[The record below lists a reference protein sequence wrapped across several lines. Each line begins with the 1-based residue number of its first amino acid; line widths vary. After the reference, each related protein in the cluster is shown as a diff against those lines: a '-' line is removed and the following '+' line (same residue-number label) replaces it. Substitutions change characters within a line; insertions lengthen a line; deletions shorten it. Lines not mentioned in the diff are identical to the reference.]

1 MATSGTFKTS
11 AYEGACLQ
19 FDWTLKSQSVANNQ
33 SVISWTLKGA
43 GIKSGYWYM
52 AGPFK
57 CTVNGTV
64 VYQSNTRIK
73 LFTGT
78 VVASGEL
85 AIGHDTNGSKSF
97 SAYTEC
103 AIYTSAVNCK
113 GSGSW
118 SLPDIG
124 RASQPSLNTW
134 PNNSPNFNIGDTI
147 VVHMNRKST
156 VFTHTVVLK
165 LGSYSYTIGKGV
177 TDNISLDTD
186 KIASSLYAQM
196 PNSNSMTGE
205 IVVTTYSGSTAIG
218 TSSCAIIA
226 HVVNSNP
233 TFDVSYEDSNSKT
246 VAITEN
252 NQYIIRNN
260 STLKISVSNAKAL
273 NSATLKTLTAVVNG
287 NAYTGSLNGSTGVIN
302 VGVVNVSY
310 DTEVAVKIVDSRGN
324 VSQKNI
330 TVLVYD
336 WTLPSAIIKLNRKSN
351 YYSESILNVNAN
363 YASIGGKNSVTIK
376 YRTKKVAS
384 STFST
389 YTTIQDNTDANF
401 TADNEFEW
409 NVQVNAADKL
419 GNTTYNLILPKGIPI
434 AYIDT
439 QKNSFGV
446 NCFPKNDK
454 SLEINGKTVFDMVYP
469 VGSIYMSVNAT
480 SPATIFGGTWEQ
492 IKDKFLLSAGDMYK
506 AGATGGEATHT
517 LTKSEI
523 PNYTIGSIPEAVPDN
538 HDNWRNGGITGDN
551 LGNASSSK
559 KGVANN
565 NEVLTINSGPQWSYK
580 ISTDGGGQPHNNMP
594 PYIAVYIWQRTA

>member
-19 FDWTLKSQSVANNQ
+19 FDWSLKSQSTVNNQ

-73 LFTGT
+73 LYTGT

-85 AIGHDTNGSKSF
+85 AIGHDTNGSKTF
-97 SAYTEC
+97 SAYAEC
-103 AIYTSAVNCK
+103 AIYVTSVNCK

-165 LGSYSYTIGKGV
+165 LGSYSYTVGTGV

-205 IVVTTYSGSTAIG
+205 IVVTTYSGSSAIG

-233 TFDVSYEDSNSKT
+233 TFDVDYSDTNSAT
-246 VAITEN
+246 VAITGN
-252 NQYIIRNN
+252 SQYIIRNN
-260 STLKISVSNAKAL
+260 STLQISVSNAEAL

-287 NAYTGSLNGSTGVIN
+287 NAYTGTLNGSTGTIN

-310 DTEVAVKIVDSRGN
+310 DTEVTVKLTDSRGN
-324 VSQKNI
+324 EGQKKI

-336 WTLPSAIIKLNRKSN
+336 WSLPSAIIKLNRKNN
-351 YYSESILNVNAN
+351 YYSESVLNVNAN
-363 YASIGGKNSVTIK
+363 YASIGGKNTVAIR
-376 YRTKKVAS
+376 YRKKKVSES
-384 STFST
+384 SYGS
-389 YTTIQDNTDANF
+389 YATIQNNVDVNF
-401 TADNEFEW
+401 TADNKFEW
-409 NVQVNAADKL
+409 NVQVEVSDRIGK
-419 GNTTYNLILPKGIPI
+419 TTYNLILANGIPI
-434 AYIDT
+434 TYTDI
-439 QKNSFGV
+439 KKYSFGV
-446 NCFPKNDK
+446 NCFPKYNN
-454 SLEINGKTVFDMVYP
+454 SLEVNGVCLSGKVLYNSASGTAGTVTLSDSAENYTYLEIF
-469 VGSIYMSVNAT
+469 YMS
-480 SPATIFGGTWEQ
+480 S
-492 IKDKFLLSAGDMYK
+492 
-506 AGATGGEATHT
+506 
-517 LTKSEI
+517 
-523 PNYTIGSIPEAVPDN
+523 
-538 HDNWRNGGITGDN
+538 GDN
-551 LGNASSSK
+551 ACGSVKVFSPNNKLVHLG
-559 KGVANN
+559 
-565 NEVLTINSGPQWSYK
+565 TI
-580 ISTDGGGQPHNNMP
+580 H
-594 PYIAVYIWQRTA
+594 YIADYDYAKFALVNVSGSMITFNQNYQITLKNNGSTYSAENAIYITRVVGY

>member
-11 AYEGACLQ
+11 AYGSACLQ

-43 GIKSGYWYM
+43 GIKPDYWYM

-57 CTVNGTV
+57 CVINGAT
-64 VYQSNTRIK
+64 VYQSSTRIK

-85 AIGHDTNGSKSF
+85 AIGHDNNGSKSF
-97 SAYTEC
+97 NAYAEC

-147 VVHMNRKST
+147 VVHMNRKSS

-165 LGSYSYTIGKGV
+165 LGSYSYTIGTGV
-177 TDNISLDTD
+177 KDNVSLDTD
-186 KIASSLYAQM
+186 RIASSLYAQM

-205 IVVTTYSGSTAIG
+205 IAVTTYNGSVVIG
-218 TSSCAIIA
+218 TSSCAMIA

-260 STLKISVSNAKAL
+260 STLKISVSNAQAL
-273 NSATLKTLTAVVNG
+273 NSATLKSITAVVNG
-287 NAYTGSLNGSTGVIN
+287 NAYTGTLNGSTGVIN

-310 DTEVAVKIVDSRGN
+310 DTEVTVKIVDSRGN
-324 VSQKNI
+324 SGQKKI

-336 WTLPSAIIKLNRKSN
+336 WSLPSAIIKLNRKSN

-363 YASIGGKNSVTIK
+363 YSSIGEKNEVTIK
-376 YRTKKVAS
+376 YRMKKVAN
-384 STFST
+384 STYST

-409 NVQVNAADKL
+409 NVQVEVSDRIGK
-419 GNTTYNLILPKGIPI
+419 TTYNLILPKGIPVVYVDI
-434 AYIDT
+434 K
-439 QKNSFGV
+439 KNSFGV
-446 NCFPKNDK
+446 NCFPKHDK
-454 SLEINGKTVFDMVYP
+454 SLEINGVCFSGQVLYNSASGTAGTVTLSD
-469 VGSIYMSVNAT
+469 SV
-480 SPATIFGGTWEQ
+480 E
-492 IKDKFLLSAGDMYK
+492 
-506 AGATGGEATHT
+506 
-517 LTKSEI
+517 
-523 PNYTIGSIPEAVPDN
+523 NYTYLEIFYRSS
-538 HDNWRNGGITGDN
+538 GDN
-551 LGNASSSK
+551 ACGSVKVFSPNGKLVHLG
-559 KGVANN
+559 
-565 NEVLTINSGPQWSYK
+565 TI
-580 ISTDGGGQPHNNMP
+580 H
-594 PYIAVYIWQRTA
+594 YIADYDYAKFALVSVSGAMITFSQNYQITLKNNGSTYSAENAIYITRVVGY

>member
-11 AYEGACLQ
+11 AYGSACLQ

-57 CTVNGTV
+57 CVINGTT

-85 AIGHDTNGSKSF
+85 AIGHDNNGSKSF
-97 SAYTEC
+97 NAYAEC

-118 SLPDIG
+118 NLPDIG

-134 PNNSPNFNIGDTI
+134 PNNSPDFNIGDTI

-165 LGSYSYTIGKGV
+165 LGSYSYTIGTGV
-177 TDNISLDTD
+177 TDNITFDTD
-186 KIASSLYAQM
+186 RIASSLYAQM

-205 IVVTTYSGSTAIG
+205 IAVTTYSGSTAIG
-218 TSSCAIIA
+218 TSSCTIIA
-226 HVVNSNP
+226 HVVNSSP
-233 TFDVSYEDSNSKT
+233 VFDVVYSDTNSAT
-246 VAITEN
+246 VAITGN

-260 STLKISVSNAKAL
+260 STLQISVSNAKAL

-287 NAYTGSLNGSTGVIN
+287 NAYTGTLNGSTGVIN

-310 DTEVAVKIVDSRGN
+310 DTEVTVKIVDSRGN
-324 VSQKNI
+324 VGQKNI

-336 WTLPSAIIKLNRKSN
+336 WSLPSAIIKLNRKSN

-363 YASIGGKNSVTIK
+363 YASIGGKNEVTIK
-376 YRTKKVAS
+376 YRTKKVAD

-389 YTTIQDNTDANF
+389 YTTIQNNTDTSF
-401 TADNEFEW
+401 TADNKYEW
-409 NVQVNAADKL
+409 NVQVEVSDRIGK
-419 GNTTYNLILPKGIPI
+419 TTYNLILSKGIPI
-434 AYIDT
+434 TYTDI
-439 QKNSFGV
+439 KKYSFGV
-446 NCFPKNDK
+446 NCFPKHDN
-454 SLEINGKTVFDMVYP
+454 SLEVNGVCISGQVLYNSASGTAGTVTLSDSAENYTYLEIFYRSSGDNACGSVKVFSPNGKLVHL
-469 VGSIYMSVNAT
+469 G
-480 SPATIFGGTWEQ
+480 TI
-492 IKDKFLLSAGDMYK
+492 
-506 AGATGGEATHT
+506 H
-517 LTKSEI
+517 
-523 PNYTIGSIPEAVPDN
+523 
-538 HDNWRNGGITGDN
+538 
-551 LGNASSSK
+551 
-559 KGVANN
+559 
-565 NEVLTINSGPQWSYK
+565 
-580 ISTDGGGQPHNNMP
+580 
-594 PYIAVYIWQRTA
+594 YIADYDYAKFALVSVSGSMITFSQNYQITLKSNGSVYSAENAIFITRVVGY

>member
-11 AYEGACLQ
+11 AYDGACLQ
-19 FDWTLKSQSVANNQ
+19 FDWSLKSQSTVNNQ

-73 LFTGT
+73 LYTGT

-85 AIGHDTNGSKSF
+85 AIGHDNNGSKSF
-97 SAYTEC
+97 SAYAEC
-103 AIYTSAVNCK
+103 AIYVTSVNCK

-134 PNNSPNFNIGDTI
+134 PNNSPDFNIGDTI

-165 LGSYSYTIGKGV
+165 LGSYSYTIGTGV

-196 PNSNSMTGE
+196 PNSNNMTGE
-205 IVVTTYSGSTAIG
+205 IAVTTYSGSTVIG

-233 TFDVSYEDSNSKT
+233 VFDVVYSDTNSAT
-246 VAITEN
+246 VAITGN

-260 STLKISVSNAKAL
+260 STLQISISNAKAL

-287 NAYTGSLNGSTGVIN
+287 NAYTGTLNGSTGVIN

-310 DTEVAVKIVDSRGN
+310 DTEVTVKLTDSRGN
-324 VSQKNI
+324 EGIRKI

-336 WTLPSAIIKLNRKSN
+336 WSLPSAIIKLNRKSN

-363 YASIGGKNSVTIK
+363 YASIGGKNEVTIK
-376 YRTKKVAS
+376 YRTKKVAD

-389 YTTIQDNTDANF
+389 YTTIQNNTDTSF
-401 TADNEFEW
+401 TADNKYEW
-409 NVQVNAADKL
+409 NVQVEVSDLIGK
-419 GNTTYNLILPKGIPI
+419 TTYNLILSKGIPI
-434 AYIDT
+434 TYTDI
-439 QKNSFGV
+439 KKYSFGV
-446 NCFPKNDK
+446 NCFPKHDN
-454 SLEINGKTVFDMVYP
+454 SLEVNGVCISGQVLYSSASGTAGTVTLSDSAENYTYLEIFYRSSGDNACGSVKVFSPNGKLVHL
-469 VGSIYMSVNAT
+469 G
-480 SPATIFGGTWEQ
+480 TI
-492 IKDKFLLSAGDMYK
+492 
-506 AGATGGEATHT
+506 H
-517 LTKSEI
+517 
-523 PNYTIGSIPEAVPDN
+523 
-538 HDNWRNGGITGDN
+538 
-551 LGNASSSK
+551 
-559 KGVANN
+559 
-565 NEVLTINSGPQWSYK
+565 
-580 ISTDGGGQPHNNMP
+580 
-594 PYIAVYIWQRTA
+594 YIADYDYAKFALVNVSGSMITFSQNYQITLKSNGSVYSAENAIYITRVVGY

>member
-1 MATSGTFKTS
+1 MATSGIFKTS
-11 AYEGACLQ
+11 SYEGACLQ
-19 FDWTLKSQSVANNQ
+19 FDWTLKKQSTANNQ

-64 VYQSNTRIK
+64 VYQSSTRIK
-73 LFTGT
+73 LYTGT
-78 VVASGEL
+78 VVASGKL

-97 SAYTEC
+97 NAYAEC

-147 VVHMNRKST
+147 VVHMNRKSS

-165 LGSYSYTIGKGV
+165 LGSYSYTIGTDV

-186 KIASSLYAQM
+186 RIASNLYAQM
-196 PNSNSMTGE
+196 PDSNEMTGE
-205 IVVTTYSGSTAIG
+205 IVVTTYSASSVIG

-260 STLKISVSNAKAL
+260 STLKISVSNAQAL
-273 NSATLKTLTAVVNG
+273 NSATLKSVTAVVNG
-287 NAYTGSLNGSTGVIN
+287 NNVTGTLNGSTGTIN
-302 VGVVNVSY
+302 VGAINVSY
-310 DTEVAVKIVDSRGN
+310 DTEVTVKLMDSRGN
-324 VSQKNI
+324 EGIRKI

-336 WTLPSAIIKLNRKSN
+336 WTLPSAIIRLNRKSN
-351 YYSESILNVNAN
+351 YYSESILNVNAS
-363 YASIGGKNSVTIK
+363 YASIGGKNEVTIK
-376 YRTKKVAS
+376 YRIKKVAN
-384 STFST
+384 STYST
-389 YTTIQDNTDANF
+389 YTTIQNNVDANF
-401 TADNEFEW
+401 TADNEYEW
-409 NVQVNAADKL
+409 NVQVNVADKL

-434 AYIDT
+434 AYFDI
-439 QKNSFGV
+439 KKYSLGV
-446 NCFPKNDK
+446 NCFPKFDN
-454 SLEINGKTVFDMVYP
+454 SLEVNGVCLSGQVLYSSASGTAGTVTLSDSAENYTYLEIFYRSSGDNACGSVKVFSPNGKLVHL
-469 VGSIYMSVNAT
+469 G
-480 SPATIFGGTWEQ
+480 TI
-492 IKDKFLLSAGDMYK
+492 
-506 AGATGGEATHT
+506 H
-517 LTKSEI
+517 
-523 PNYTIGSIPEAVPDN
+523 
-538 HDNWRNGGITGDN
+538 
-551 LGNASSSK
+551 
-559 KGVANN
+559 
-565 NEVLTINSGPQWSYK
+565 
-580 ISTDGGGQPHNNMP
+580 
-594 PYIAVYIWQRTA
+594 YIADYDYAKFALVSVSGSMITFSQNYQITIKNNGSAYSSENAIFITRVVGY

>member
-11 AYEGACLQ
+11 AYDGACLQ
-19 FDWTLKSQSVANNQ
+19 FDWSLKSQSTVNNQ

-64 VYQSNTRIK
+64 VYQSSTRIK
-73 LFTGT
+73 LYTGT

-85 AIGHDTNGSKSF
+85 AIGHESNGTKSF
-97 SAYTEC
+97 SAYAEC
-103 AIYTSAVNCK
+103 AIYTTAVNCK

-134 PNNSPNFNIGDTI
+134 PNNSPDFNIGDTI

-165 LGSYSYTIGKGV
+165 LGSYSYTIGTGV

-205 IVVTTYSGSTAIG
+205 IAVTTYSGSAVIG
-218 TSSCAIIA
+218 TSSCTIIA

-233 TFDVSYEDSNSKT
+233 VFNVVYSDTNSAT
-246 VAITEN
+246 VAITGN
-252 NQYIIRNN
+252 SQYIIRNN
-260 STLKISVSNAKAL
+260 STLQISVSNAQAL

-287 NAYTGSLNGSTGVIN
+287 NAYTGTLNGSTGVIN
-302 VGVVNVSY
+302 VGVVNVSH
-310 DTEVAVKIVDSRGN
+310 DTEVTVKIVDSRGN
-324 VSQKNI
+324 AGQKKI

-363 YASIGGKNSVTIK
+363 YASIGGKNEVTIK
-376 YRTKKVAS
+376 YRIKKVSDS
-384 STFST
+384 SYGS
-389 YTTIQDNTDANF
+389 YATIQNNVDVNF
-401 TADNEFEW
+401 AADNKYEW
-409 NVQVNAADKL
+409 NVQVEVSDLIGK
-419 GNTTYNLILPKGIPI
+419 TTYNLILPKGIPI
-434 AYIDT
+434 TYTDI
-439 QKNSFGV
+439 KKYSFGV
-446 NCFPKNDK
+446 NCFPKHDNSFEVNGVCLSGKVLYNSASGTAGTVTLSD
-454 SLEINGKTVFDMVYP
+454 SVENYTYLEIFYRSSGDNACGSVKVFSPNGKLVHL
-469 VGSIYMSVNAT
+469 G
-480 SPATIFGGTWEQ
+480 TI
-492 IKDKFLLSAGDMYK
+492 
-506 AGATGGEATHT
+506 H
-517 LTKSEI
+517 
-523 PNYTIGSIPEAVPDN
+523 
-538 HDNWRNGGITGDN
+538 
-551 LGNASSSK
+551 
-559 KGVANN
+559 
-565 NEVLTINSGPQWSYK
+565 
-580 ISTDGGGQPHNNMP
+580 
-594 PYIAVYIWQRTA
+594 YIADYDYAKFALVSVSGSMITFSQNYQIILKNNGSTYSAENAIFITRVVGY

>member
-11 AYEGACLQ
+11 AYDGACLQ
-19 FDWTLKSQSVANNQ
+19 FDWLLKSQSTVNNQ

-73 LFTGT
+73 LYTGT

-97 SAYTEC
+97 SAYAEC
-103 AIYTSAVNCK
+103 AIYVTSVNCK

-134 PNNSPNFNIGDTI
+134 PNNSPDFNIGDTI

-165 LGSYSYTIGKGV
+165 LGSYSYTVGTGV

-205 IVVTTYSGSTAIG
+205 IAVTTYSGSTVIG

-233 TFDVSYEDSNSKT
+233 TLDASYEDSNSAT
-246 VAITEN
+246 VAITGD

-260 STLKISVSNAKAL
+260 STLKISVSNAQAL

-287 NAYTGSLNGSTGVIN
+287 NAYTGTLKGSTGVIN

-310 DTEVAVKIVDSRGN
+310 DTEVTVKIVDSRGN
-324 VSQKNI
+324 VGQKNI

-336 WTLPSAIIKLNRKSN
+336 WSLPSAIIKLSRKSN

-363 YASIGGKNSVTIK
+363 YASIGGKNAVTIR
-376 YRTKKVAS
+376 YRTKKAS
-384 STFST
+384 ESS
-389 YTTIQDNTDANF
+389 YGSYATIQNNVEVNF
-401 TADNEFEW
+401 AADNEYEW
-409 NVQVNAADKL
+409 NVQVEVSDRIGK
-419 GNTTYNLILPKGIPI
+419 TTYNLILPKGIPV
-434 AYIDT
+434 AYVDI
-439 QKNSFGV
+439 KKYSFGV
-446 NCFPKNDK
+446 NCFPKHDN
-454 SLEINGKTVFDMVYP
+454 SLEVNGVCISGQVLYNSESGTAGTVTLSDSAENYTYLEIFYRSSGDNACGSVKVFSPNGKLVHL
-469 VGSIYMSVNAT
+469 G
-480 SPATIFGGTWEQ
+480 TI
-492 IKDKFLLSAGDMYK
+492 
-506 AGATGGEATHT
+506 H
-517 LTKSEI
+517 
-523 PNYTIGSIPEAVPDN
+523 
-538 HDNWRNGGITGDN
+538 
-551 LGNASSSK
+551 
-559 KGVANN
+559 
-565 NEVLTINSGPQWSYK
+565 
-580 ISTDGGGQPHNNMP
+580 
-594 PYIAVYIWQRTA
+594 YIADYDYAKFALVSVSGSMITFSQNYQITLKNNGSVYSAENAIYITRVVGY

>member
-19 FDWTLKSQSVANNQ
+19 FDWTLKTQSTANNQ

-57 CTVNGTV
+57 CVINGTT
-64 VYQSNTRIK
+64 VYQSSTRIK
-73 LFTGT
+73 LYTGT
-78 VVASGEL
+78 LVASGEL
-85 AIGHDTNGSKSF
+85 AIGHDNNGAKSF
-97 SAYTEC
+97 SAYAEC

-134 PNNSPNFNIGDTI
+134 PNNSPNFNVGDTI
-147 VVHMNRKST
+147 VVHMNRKSN
-156 VFTHTVVLK
+156 VFTHSVVLK
-165 LGSYSYTIGKGV
+165 LGSYSYTIGTGV

-186 KIASSLYAQM
+186 IIASSLYAQM

-205 IVVTTYSGSTAIG
+205 IAVTTYSGDTVIG

-260 STLKISVSNAKAL
+260 STLKISVSNAQAL
-273 NSATLKTLTAVVNG
+273 NSATLKTITAVVNG
-287 NAYTGSLNGSTGVIN
+287 NAYTGTLSGTTC
-302 VGVVNVSY
+302 VVNVGMVNISS
-310 DTEVAVKIVDSRGN
+310 DAKVTVKIVDSRGN
-324 VSQKNI
+324 EGIMEI

-363 YASIGGKNSVTIK
+363 YASIGGKNEVTIK
-376 YRTKKVAS
+376 YRTKKVVN
-384 STFST
+384 STYST
-389 YTTIQDNTDANF
+389 YTAIQNNSDANF
-401 TADNEFEW
+401 TADNEYEW
-409 NVQVNAADKL
+409 NVQVNVADKL
-419 GNTTYNLILPKGIPI
+419 GSTTYNLLLPRGIPI
-434 AYIDT
+434 AYVDT
-439 QKNSFGV
+439 KKNSFGV
-446 NCFPKNDK
+446 NCFPKNEK

-469 VGSIYMSVNAT
+469 VGSVYVSVNST
-480 SPATIFGGTWEQ
+480 SPATLFGGTWVQ
-492 IKDKFLLSAGDMYK
+492 IKDKFLLSAGDTYK
-506 AGATGGEATHT
+506 SGATGGEATHV
-517 LTKSEI
+517 LTVDEM
-523 PNYTIGSIPEAVPDN
+523 PRHNHSI
-538 HDNWRNGGITGDN
+538 DN
-551 LGNASSSK
+551 LNASGSTTPYMTVQAQEK
-559 KGVANN
+559 KGYGGNVQ
-565 NEVLTINSGPQWSYK
+565 TFF
-580 ISTDGGGQPHNNMP
+580 TGGGQAHNNMP
-594 PYIAVYIWQRTA
+594 PYIVVYIWQRTA

>member
-11 AYEGACLQ
+11 VYDGACLQ
-19 FDWTLKSQSVANNQ
+19 FDWSLKSQSTVNNQ

-73 LFTGT
+73 LYTGT

-85 AIGHDTNGSKSF
+85 AIGHDTNGAKSF
-97 SAYTEC
+97 SAYAEC
-103 AIYTSAVNCK
+103 AIYVTSVNCK

-134 PNNSPNFNIGDTI
+134 PNNSPDFNIEDTI

-165 LGSYSYTIGKGV
+165 LGSYSYTIGTGV
-177 TDNISLDTD
+177 TDNITLDTD
-186 KIASSLYAQM
+186 RIASNLYAQM
-196 PNSNSMTGE
+196 PNSNSMSGE
-205 IVVTTYSGSTAIG
+205 IAVTTYSGSAVIG
-218 TSSCAIIA
+218 TSSCTIIA

-233 TFDVSYEDSNSKT
+233 VFDVGYSDTNSAT

-252 NQYIIRNN
+252 SQYIIRNN
-260 STLKISVSNAKAL
+260 STLQISVSNAKAL

-287 NAYTGSLNGSTGVIN
+287 NAYTGTLNGSTGTIN

-310 DTEVAVKIVDSRGN
+310 DTEVTVKLTDSRGN
-324 VSQKNI
+324 VGKKNI

-363 YASIGGKNSVTIK
+363 YASIGGKNTVAIR
-376 YRTKKVAS
+376 YRTKKVSDS
-384 STFST
+384 SYGS
-389 YTTIQDNTDANF
+389 YATIQNNTDANF
-401 TADNEFEW
+401 TADNSYEW
-409 NVQVNAADKL
+409 NVQVEVSDRIGK
-419 GNTTYNLILPKGIPI
+419 TTYNLILSKGIPI
-434 AYIDT
+434 TYTDI
-439 QKNSFGV
+439 KKYSFGV
-446 NCFPKNDK
+446 NCFPKHDN
-454 SLEINGKTVFDMVYP
+454 SLEVNGVCISGQVLYNSASGTAGTVTLSDSAENYTYLEIFYRSSGDNACGSVKVFSPNGKLVHL
-469 VGSIYMSVNAT
+469 G
-480 SPATIFGGTWEQ
+480 TI
-492 IKDKFLLSAGDMYK
+492 
-506 AGATGGEATHT
+506 H
-517 LTKSEI
+517 
-523 PNYTIGSIPEAVPDN
+523 
-538 HDNWRNGGITGDN
+538 
-551 LGNASSSK
+551 
-559 KGVANN
+559 
-565 NEVLTINSGPQWSYK
+565 
-580 ISTDGGGQPHNNMP
+580 
-594 PYIAVYIWQRTA
+594 YIADYDYAKFALVNVSESMITFSQNYQIVLKNNGSTYSAENAIYITRVVGY

>member
-11 AYEGACLQ
+11 AYDGACLQ
-19 FDWTLKSQSVANNQ
+19 FDWSLKSQSTVNNQ

-73 LFTGT
+73 LYTGT

-97 SAYTEC
+97 SAYAEC
-103 AIYTSAVNCK
+103 AIYVTSLNCK

-134 PNNSPNFNIGDTI
+134 PNNSPDFNIGDTI

-165 LGSYSYTIGKGV
+165 LGSYSYTIGTGV
-177 TDNISLDTD
+177 TDNITLDTD
-186 KIASSLYAQM
+186 RIASSLYAQM

-205 IVVTTYSGSTAIG
+205 IAVTTYSGSTVIG

-233 TFDVSYEDSNSKT
+233 VFDAGYSDTNSAT
-246 VAITEN
+246 VAITGN
-252 NQYIIRNN
+252 SQYIIRNN
-260 STLKISVSNAKAL
+260 STLQISVSNAKAL

-287 NAYTGSLNGSTGVIN
+287 NAYTGSLNGSTGTIN

-310 DTEVAVKIVDSRGN
+310 DMEVTVKIVDSRGN
-324 VSQKNI
+324 AGQKNI

-336 WTLPSAIIKLNRKSN
+336 WSLPSAIIKLNRKSN

-363 YASIGGKNSVTIK
+363 YASIGGKNTVAIR
-376 YRTKKVAS
+376 YRIKKVSES
-384 STFST
+384 SYGS
-389 YTTIQDNTDANF
+389 YETIQNNVDVNF
-401 TADNEFEW
+401 MADNKYEW
-409 NVQVNAADKL
+409 NVQVEVSDRIGK
-419 GNTTYNLILPKGIPI
+419 TTYNLMLSKGIPI
-434 AYIDT
+434 TYTDI
-439 QKNSFGV
+439 KKYSFGV
-446 NCFPKNDK
+446 NCFPKYNN
-454 SLEINGKTVFDMVYP
+454 SLEVNGVCISGQVLYNSASGTAGTV
-469 VGSIYMSVNAT
+469 T
-480 SPATIFGGTWEQ
+480 
-492 IKDKFLLSAGDMYK
+492 LSDSA
-506 AGATGGEATHT
+506 E
-517 LTKSEI
+517 
-523 PNYTIGSIPEAVPDN
+523 NYTYIEIFYRSS
-538 HDNWRNGGITGDN
+538 GDN
-551 LGNASSSK
+551 ACGSVKVFSPNNKLVHLGT
-559 KGVANN
+559 V
-565 NEVLTINSGPQWSYK
+565 
-580 ISTDGGGQPHNNMP
+580 H
-594 PYIAVYIWQRTA
+594 YIADYDYAKFALVSVSGSMITFSQNYQITLKNNGSTYSAENAIYITRVVGY

>member
-64 VYQSNTRIK
+64 VYQSSARIK
-73 LFTGT
+73 LYTGT
-78 VVASGEL
+78 VVASGEI
-85 AIGHDTNGSKSF
+85 AIGHDNNGSKSF
-97 SAYTEC
+97 SAYAEC

-165 LGSYSYTIGKGV
+165 LGSYSYTIGTGV
-177 TDNISLDTD
+177 TDNITLDTD
-186 KIASSLYAQM
+186 KIASSLYVQM

-205 IVVTTYSGSTAIG
+205 IVVTTYSGSTVIG

-246 VAITEN
+246 VAITAN

-273 NSATLKTLTAVVNG
+273 NSATLKSITAVVNG
-287 NAYTGSLNGSTGVIN
+287 NAYTGTLNGSTGTIN
-302 VGVVNVSY
+302 VGVVNVSH
-310 DTEVAVKIVDSRGN
+310 DTEVTVKLTDSRGN
-324 VSQKNI
+324 EGIREI

-336 WTLPSAIIKLNRKSN
+336 WTLPSAIIKLTRKNN

-363 YASIGGKNSVTIK
+363 YASIGGKNTVAIR
-376 YRTKKVAS
+376 YRTKKVSDS
-384 STFST
+384 SYGS
-389 YTTIQDNTDANF
+389 YATIQNNTDANF
-401 TADNEFEW
+401 TADNSYEW
-409 NVQVNAADKL
+409 NVQVEVSDRIGK
-419 GNTTYNLILPKGIPI
+419 TTYNLILAKGIPI
-434 AYIDT
+434 TYTDIL
-439 QKNSFGV
+439 KSSFGV
-446 NCFPKNDK
+446 NCFPKHDK
-454 SLEINGKTVFDMVYP
+454 SLEVNGVCISGKVLYNSASGTAGTVTLSDSAENYTYLEIFYRSSGDNACGSVKVFSPNGKLVHL
-469 VGSIYMSVNAT
+469 G
-480 SPATIFGGTWEQ
+480 TI
-492 IKDKFLLSAGDMYK
+492 
-506 AGATGGEATHT
+506 H
-517 LTKSEI
+517 
-523 PNYTIGSIPEAVPDN
+523 
-538 HDNWRNGGITGDN
+538 
-551 LGNASSSK
+551 
-559 KGVANN
+559 
-565 NEVLTINSGPQWSYK
+565 
-580 ISTDGGGQPHNNMP
+580 
-594 PYIAVYIWQRTA
+594 YIADYDYAKFALVSVSGSMITFSQNYQIILKNNGSSYSAENAIFITRVVGY

>member
-11 AYEGACLQ
+11 AYDGACLQ
-19 FDWTLKSQSVANNQ
+19 FDWSLKSQSTVNNQ

-64 VYQSNTRIK
+64 VYQSNTGVK
-73 LFTGT
+73 LYTGT

-97 SAYTEC
+97 SAYAEC
-103 AIYTSAVNCK
+103 AIYVTSVNCK

-134 PNNSPNFNIGDTI
+134 PNNSPDFNIGDTI

-165 LGSYSYTIGKGV
+165 LGSYSYTISTGA
-177 TDNISLDTD
+177 TDNITLDTD
-186 KIASSLYAQM
+186 RIASNLYAQM
-196 PNSNSMTGE
+196 PDSNAMTGE
-205 IVVTTYSGSTAIG
+205 IAVTTYSGSAVIG
-218 TSSCAIIA
+218 TSSCTIIA

-233 TFDVSYEDSNSKT
+233 VFDVGYSDTNSAT
-246 VAITEN
+246 VAITGD

-260 STLKISVSNAKAL
+260 STLRISVSNAKAL

-287 NAYTGSLNGSTGVIN
+287 NAYTGTLNGSTGVIN

-310 DTEVAVKIVDSRGN
+310 DTEVTVKLTDSRGN
-324 VSQKNI
+324 AGQKNI

-351 YYSESILNVNAN
+351 YYSESILNVNAD
-363 YASIGGKNSVTIK
+363 YASIGGKNEVTIK
-376 YRTKKVAS
+376 YRTKKAAN

-389 YTTIQDNTDANF
+389 YTTIQNNTDTSF
-401 TADNEFEW
+401 TADNKYEW
-409 NVQVNAADKL
+409 NVQVEVSDRIGK
-419 GNTTYNLILPKGIPI
+419 TTYNLILSKGIPI
-434 AYIDT
+434 TYTDI
-439 QKNSFGV
+439 KKHSFGV
-446 NCFPKNDK
+446 NCFPKHDN
-454 SLEINGKTVFDMVYP
+454 SLEVNGVCISGQVLYN
-469 VGSIYMSVNAT
+469 SA
-480 SPATIFGGTWEQ
+480 GGTAGTVT
-492 IKDKFLLSAGDMYK
+492 LSDSA
-506 AGATGGEATHT
+506 E
-517 LTKSEI
+517 
-523 PNYTIGSIPEAVPDN
+523 NYTYIEIFYRSS
-538 HDNWRNGGITGDN
+538 GDN
-551 LGNASSSK
+551 ACGSVKVFSPNNKLVHLGT
-559 KGVANN
+559 V
-565 NEVLTINSGPQWSYK
+565 
-580 ISTDGGGQPHNNMP
+580 H
-594 PYIAVYIWQRTA
+594 YIADYDYAKFALVSVSGSMITFSQNYQITLKNNGSEYSAENAIYITRVVGY

>member
-11 AYEGACLQ
+11 AYDGACLQ
-19 FDWTLKSQSVANNQ
+19 FDWSLKSQSTVNNQ

-73 LFTGT
+73 LYTGT

-85 AIGHDTNGSKSF
+85 AIGHDTNGSKTF
-97 SAYTEC
+97 SAYAEC
-103 AIYTSAVNCK
+103 AIYVTSVNCK

-118 SLPDIG
+118 SLPDID

-165 LGSYSYTIGKGV
+165 LGSYSYTVGTGV

-186 KIASSLYAQM
+186 KITSSLYAQM

-205 IVVTTYSGSTAIG
+205 IVVTTYSGSSAIG

-233 TFDVSYEDSNSKT
+233 TFDVDYSDTNSAT
-246 VAITEN
+246 VAITGN
-252 NQYIIRNN
+252 SQYIIRNN
-260 STLKISVSNAKAL
+260 STLQISVSNAEAL

-287 NAYTGSLNGSTGVIN
+287 NAYTGTLNGSTGTIN

-310 DTEVAVKIVDSRGN
+310 DTEVTVKLTDSRGN
-324 VSQKNI
+324 EGQKKI

-336 WTLPSAIIKLNRKSN
+336 WSLPSAIIKLNRKNN
-351 YYSESILNVNAN
+351 YYSESVLNVNAN
-363 YASIGGKNSVTIK
+363 YASIGGKNTVAIR
-376 YRTKKVAS
+376 YQTKKVSDS
-384 STFST
+384 SYGS
-389 YTTIQDNTDANF
+389 YAIIQNNVDANF
-401 TADNEFEW
+401 TADNSYEW
-409 NVQVNAADKL
+409 NVQIEVSDRIGK
-419 GNTTYNLILPKGIPI
+419 TTYNLILAKGIPI
-434 AYIDT
+434 TYTDIL
-439 QKNSFGV
+439 KNSFGV
-446 NCFPKNDK
+446 NCFPKYNN
-454 SLEINGKTVFDMVYP
+454 SLEVNGVCLSGKVLYNSASGTAGTV
-469 VGSIYMSVNAT
+469 T
-480 SPATIFGGTWEQ
+480 
-492 IKDKFLLSAGDMYK
+492 LSDSA
-506 AGATGGEATHT
+506 E
-517 LTKSEI
+517 
-523 PNYTIGSIPEAVPDN
+523 NYTYLEIFYRSS
-538 HDNWRNGGITGDN
+538 GDN
-551 LGNASSSK
+551 ACGSVKVFSPNNKLVHLG
-559 KGVANN
+559 
-565 NEVLTINSGPQWSYK
+565 TI
-580 ISTDGGGQPHNNMP
+580 H
-594 PYIAVYIWQRTA
+594 YIADYDYAKFALVNVSGSMITFNQNYQITLKNNGSTYSAENAIYITRVVGY

>member
-11 AYEGACLQ
+11 AYDGACLQ
-19 FDWTLKSQSVANNQ
+19 FDWSLKSQSTVNNQ

-73 LFTGT
+73 LYTGT

-97 SAYTEC
+97 SAYAEC
-103 AIYTSAVNCK
+103 AIYVTSVNCK

-134 PNNSPNFNIGDTI
+134 PNNSPDFNIGDTI

-165 LGSYSYTIGKGV
+165 LGSYSYTIGTGV

-196 PNSNSMTGE
+196 PNSNNMTGE
-205 IVVTTYSGSTAIG
+205 IAVTTYSGSTVIG

-233 TFDVSYEDSNSKT
+233 VFDVMYSDTNSAT
-246 VAITEN
+246 VAITGN

-260 STLKISVSNAKAL
+260 STLQISVSNAKAL

-287 NAYTGSLNGSTGVIN
+287 NAYTGTLNGSTGTIN
-302 VGVVNVSY
+302 VGAVNVSY
-310 DTEVAVKIVDSRGN
+310 DTEVTVKIVDSRGN
-324 VSQKNI
+324 AGQKNI

-363 YASIGGKNSVTIK
+363 YASIGGKNTVAIR
-376 YRTKKVAS
+376 YRTKKVSDS
-384 STFST
+384 SYGS
-389 YTTIQDNTDANF
+389 YATIQNNTDANF
-401 TADNEFEW
+401 TADNSYEW
-409 NVQVNAADKL
+409 NVQVEVSDRIGK
-419 GNTTYNLILPKGIPI
+419 TTYNLILSKGIPI
-434 AYIDT
+434 TYTDI
-439 QKNSFGV
+439 KKYSFGV
-446 NCFPKNDK
+446 NCFPKYNN
-454 SLEINGKTVFDMVYP
+454 SLEVNGVCISGQVLYNSANGTAGTVTLSDSVENYTYIEIFYRSSGDNACGSVKIFSPNGKLVHL
-469 VGSIYMSVNAT
+469 G
-480 SPATIFGGTWEQ
+480 TI
-492 IKDKFLLSAGDMYK
+492 
-506 AGATGGEATHT
+506 H
-517 LTKSEI
+517 
-523 PNYTIGSIPEAVPDN
+523 
-538 HDNWRNGGITGDN
+538 
-551 LGNASSSK
+551 
-559 KGVANN
+559 
-565 NEVLTINSGPQWSYK
+565 
-580 ISTDGGGQPHNNMP
+580 
-594 PYIAVYIWQRTA
+594 YIADYDYAKFALVSVSGSMITFSQNYQIILKNNGSEYSAENAIFITRVVGY

>member
-11 AYEGACLQ
+11 AYDGACLQ
-19 FDWTLKSQSVANNQ
+19 FDWSLKSQSTVNNQ

-57 CTVNGTV
+57 CTVNGIV

-73 LFTGT
+73 LYTGT

-85 AIGHDTNGSKSF
+85 AIGHGTNGAKSF
-97 SAYTEC
+97 SAYAEC

-134 PNNSPNFNIGDTI
+134 PNNFPDFNIGDTI

-165 LGSYSYTIGKGV
+165 LGSYSYTVGTGV

-196 PNSNSMTGE
+196 PNNNLMNGE
-205 IVVTTYSGSTAIG
+205 IVVTTYSGSTVIG

-233 TFDVSYEDSNSKT
+233 TFDVSYEDSNSAT

-273 NSATLKTLTAVVNG
+273 NSATLKSITAVVNG
-287 NAYTGSLNGSTGVIN
+287 NAYTGTLSGSTGTIN
-302 VGVVNVSY
+302 VGVVNVSH
-310 DTEVAVKIVDSRGN
+310 DTEVTVNIVDSRGN
-324 VSQKNI
+324 AGQKKI

-336 WTLPSAIIKLNRKSN
+336 WTLPSAIIKLNRKN
-351 YYSESILNVNAN
+351 NFYSESILNVNAN
-363 YASIGGKNSVTIK
+363 YASIGGKNEVTIK
-376 YRTKKVAS
+376 YRTKKVAN

-389 YTTIQDNTDANF
+389 YTTIQDNTDTNF
-401 TADNEFEW
+401 TADNEYEW
-409 NVQVNAADKL
+409 NVQINVADKL
-419 GNTTYNLILPKGIPI
+419 GNTTYNLILPKGIPVVYVDI
-434 AYIDT
+434 K
-439 QKNSFGV
+439 KNSFGV
-446 NCFPKNDK
+446 NCFPKHDK
-454 SLEINGKTVFDMVYP
+454 SLEINGVCFSGQVLYNSASGTAGTV
-469 VGSIYMSVNAT
+469 T
-480 SPATIFGGTWEQ
+480 
-492 IKDKFLLSAGDMYK
+492 LSDSA
-506 AGATGGEATHT
+506 E
-517 LTKSEI
+517 
-523 PNYTIGSIPEAVPDN
+523 NYTYFEIFYRSS
-538 HDNWRNGGITGDN
+538 GDN
-551 LGNASSSK
+551 ACGSVKVFSPNGKLVHLG
-559 KGVANN
+559 
-565 NEVLTINSGPQWSYK
+565 TI
-580 ISTDGGGQPHNNMP
+580 H
-594 PYIAVYIWQRTA
+594 YIADYDYAKFALVSVSGSMITFNQNYQIILKNNGSTYSAENAIYITRVVGY

>member
-11 AYEGACLQ
+11 AYDGACLQ
-19 FDWTLKSQSVANNQ
+19 FDWSLKSQSTANNQ

-73 LFTGT
+73 LYTGT

-85 AIGHDTNGSKSF
+85 AIGHESNGSKTF
-97 SAYTEC
+97 SAYAEC
-103 AIYTSAVNCK
+103 AIYVTSVNCK

-134 PNNSPNFNIGDTI
+134 PNNSPDFNIGDTI

-165 LGSYSYTIGKGV
+165 LGSYSYTIGTGV

-205 IVVTTYSGSTAIG
+205 IAVTTYSDSTVIG

-233 TFDVSYEDSNSKT
+233 TFDAEYEDSNSKT

-252 NQYIIRNN
+252 NKYIIRNN
-260 STLKISVSNAKAL
+260 STLKISVSNAQAL

-287 NAYTGSLNGSTGVIN
+287 NAYTGTLSGSTGVIN

-310 DTEVAVKIVDSRGN
+310 DTEVTVKIVDSRGN
-324 VSQKNI
+324 AGQKNI

-336 WTLPSAIIKLNRKSN
+336 WSLPSAIIKLNRKNN
-351 YYSESILNVNAN
+351 YYSDSILNVNAN
-363 YASIGGKNSVTIK
+363 YASIGGKNTVAIR
-376 YRTKKVAS
+376 YRTKKAS
-384 STFST
+384 DSSYGSYATV
-389 YTTIQDNTDANF
+389 QNNTDASF
-401 TADNEFEW
+401 TADNKYEW
-409 NVQVNAADKL
+409 NVQVEASDLIGK
-419 GNTTYNLILPKGIPI
+419 TTYNLILSKGIPI
-434 AYIDT
+434 TYTDI
-439 QKNSFGV
+439 KKYSFGV
-446 NCFPKNDK
+446 NCFPKHDN
-454 SLEINGKTVFDMVYP
+454 SLEVNGVCISGKVLYNSASGTAGTVTLSDSAENYTYLEIFYRSSGDNACGSVKVFSPNGKLVHL
-469 VGSIYMSVNAT
+469 G
-480 SPATIFGGTWEQ
+480 TI
-492 IKDKFLLSAGDMYK
+492 
-506 AGATGGEATHT
+506 H
-517 LTKSEI
+517 
-523 PNYTIGSIPEAVPDN
+523 
-538 HDNWRNGGITGDN
+538 
-551 LGNASSSK
+551 
-559 KGVANN
+559 
-565 NEVLTINSGPQWSYK
+565 
-580 ISTDGGGQPHNNMP
+580 
-594 PYIAVYIWQRTA
+594 YIADYDYAKFALVNISGSMITFSQNYRITLKNNGSVYSAENAIYITRVVGY

>member
-19 FDWTLKSQSVANNQ
+19 FDWSLKSQSTANNQ

-64 VYQSNTRIK
+64 VYQSSTRIK
-73 LFTGT
+73 LYTGT

-85 AIGHDTNGSKSF
+85 AIGHDNNGSKSF
-97 SAYTEC
+97 SAYAEC
-103 AIYTSAVNCK
+103 AIYTTAVNCK

-134 PNNSPNFNIGDTI
+134 PNNSPDFNIGDTI

-165 LGSYSYTIGKGV
+165 LGSYSYTIGTGV
-177 TDNISLDTD
+177 TDNISLNTQT
-186 KIASSLYAQM
+186 ISANLYAQM

-205 IVVTTYSGSTAIG
+205 IAVTTYSGSTVIG

-233 TFDVSYEDSNSKT
+233 TFDVEYEDSNSKT
-246 VAITEN
+246 VVITEN
-252 NQYIIRNN
+252 NQYIVRNN
-260 STLKISVSNAKAL
+260 STLKISISNAQAL
-273 NSATLKTLTAVVNG
+273 NSATLKAITAVVNG
-287 NAYTGSLNGSTGVIN
+287 NAYTGTLNGSTGVVN
-302 VGVVNVSY
+302 VGTVNISSDAKV
-310 DTEVAVKIVDSRGN
+310 TVKLTDSRGN
-324 VSQKNI
+324 EGIREI

-363 YASIGGKNSVTIK
+363 YASIGGKNEVTIK
-376 YRTKKVAS
+376 YRTKKVAN
-384 STFST
+384 STYST
-389 YTTIQDNTDANF
+389 YTTIQDNTDTNF
-401 TADNEFEW
+401 TADNEYEW
-409 NVQVNAADKL
+409 NVQVNVADKL
-419 GNTTYNLILPKGIPI
+419 GNTTYNLILPRGIPI

-454 SLEINGKTVFDMVYP
+454 SLEINGKTIFDMVYP

-480 SPATIFGGTWEQ
+480 SPATMFGGTWVQ
-492 IKDKFLLSAGDMYK
+492 IKDKFLLSAGNMYK
-506 AGATGGEATHT
+506 AGATGGEATHV
-517 LTKSEI
+517 LTVDEM
-523 PNYTIGSIPEAVPDN
+523 PRHNHSI
-538 HDNWRNGGITGDN
+538 DN
-551 LGNASSSK
+551 LNASGSTTPYMTVQAQEK
-559 KGVANN
+559 KGYGGNVQTFFA
-565 NEVLTINSGPQWSYK
+565 
-580 ISTDGGGQPHNNMP
+580 GGGQAHNNMP
-594 PYIAVYIWQRTA
+594 PYIVVYIWQRTA

>member
-19 FDWTLKSQSVANNQ
+19 FYWALKSQSVTNNQ

-43 GIKSGYWYM
+43 GIRSGYWYM

-64 VYQSNTRIK
+64 VYQSNSRIK
-73 LFTGT
+73 LYTGT
-78 VVASGEL
+78 VVASGEI

-97 SAYTEC
+97 SAYAEC

-118 SLPDIG
+118 SLPDIS

-134 PNNSPNFNIGDTI
+134 PNNSPDFNIGDTI
-147 VVHMNRKST
+147 VVHMNRKSS

-165 LGSYSYTIGKGV
+165 LGSYSYTIGTGV
-177 TDNISLDTD
+177 TDNISLNTQT
-186 KIASSLYAQM
+186 ISENLYAQM

-205 IVVTTYSGSTAIG
+205 IAVTTYSGSTVIG

-246 VAITEN
+246 VVITEN

-260 STLKISVSNAKAL
+260 STLKISVSNAHAF
-273 NSATLKTLTAVVNG
+273 NSATLKSITAVVNG
-287 NAYTGSLNGSTGVIN
+287 NVYTGTLSGSTGTIN
-302 VGVVNVSY
+302 VGVVNVSH
-310 DTEVAVKIVDSRGN
+310 DTEVTVKLTDSRGN
-324 VSQKNI
+324 DSIREI

-336 WTLPSAIIKLNRKSN
+336 WTLPSAIIKMNRKSN

-363 YASIGGKNSVTIK
+363 YASIGGKNEVTIK
-376 YRTKKVAS
+376 YRTKKVAN

-389 YTTIQDNTDANF
+389 YTTIQDNTDTNF
-401 TADNEFEW
+401 TADNEFGW
-409 NVQVNAADKL
+409 NVQVNVADKL

-434 AYIDT
+434 AYVDT
-439 QKNSFGV
+439 KKNSFSV
-446 NCFPKNDK
+446 NCFPKHDK
-454 SLEINGKTVFDMVYP
+454 SFEVNGVCVSGKVLYNSASGTAGTVTLSDSVENYTYLEIFYRSSGDNACGSVKVFSPNGKLVHLGTIHYVADYNYAKFALVSVSGSMITFSQNYQIVLKNNGSTYSAENAIFITRV
-469 VGSIYMSVNAT
+469 VGY
-480 SPATIFGGTWEQ
+480 
-492 IKDKFLLSAGDMYK
+492 
-506 AGATGGEATHT
+506 
-517 LTKSEI
+517 
-523 PNYTIGSIPEAVPDN
+523 
-538 HDNWRNGGITGDN
+538 
-551 LGNASSSK
+551 
-559 KGVANN
+559 
-565 NEVLTINSGPQWSYK
+565 
-580 ISTDGGGQPHNNMP
+580 
-594 PYIAVYIWQRTA
+594 

>member
-11 AYEGACLQ
+11 AYDGACLQ
-19 FDWTLKSQSVANNQ
+19 FDWSLKSQSTVNNQ

-73 LFTGT
+73 LYTGT

-85 AIGHDTNGSKSF
+85 AIGHDTNGAKSF
-97 SAYTEC
+97 SAYAEC
-103 AIYTSAVNCK
+103 AIYVTSVNCK

-134 PNNSPNFNIGDTI
+134 PNNSPDFNIGDTI

-156 VFTHTVVLK
+156 MFTHTVVLK
-165 LGSYSYTIGKGV
+165 LGSYSYTIGTGV
-177 TDNISLDTD
+177 TDNITLDTD
-186 KIASSLYAQM
+186 RIASSLYAQM

-205 IVVTTYSGSTAIG
+205 IAVTTYNGSVIIG

-233 TFDVSYEDSNSKT
+233 TFDASYEDSNSAT

-260 STLKISVSNAKAL
+260 STLKISVSNAQAL

-287 NAYTGSLNGSTGVIN
+287 NAYTGTLKGSTGVIN

-310 DTEVAVKIVDSRGN
+310 DTEVTVKIVDSRGN
-324 VSQKNI
+324 VGQKKI

-336 WTLPSAIIKLNRKSN
+336 WSLPSAIIKLNRKSN
-351 YYSESILNVNAN
+351 YYSESVLNVNAN
-363 YASIGGKNSVTIK
+363 YASIGGKNTVTIR
-376 YRTKKVAS
+376 YRTKKVSDS
-384 STFST
+384 SYGS
-389 YTTIQDNTDANF
+389 YATIQNNTDTNF
-401 TADNEFEW
+401 TADNEYEW
-409 NVQVNAADKL
+409 NVQVEVSDRIGK
-419 GNTTYNLILPKGIPI
+419 TTYNLILSKGIPI
-434 AYIDT
+434 TYTDIL
-439 QKNSFGV
+439 KSSFGV
-446 NCFPKNDK
+446 NCFPKHDK
-454 SLEINGKTVFDMVYP
+454 SLEVNGVCISGNVLYNSASGTAGTVTLSDSAENYTYLEIFYRSSGDNACGSVKVFSPNGKLVHL
-469 VGSIYMSVNAT
+469 G
-480 SPATIFGGTWEQ
+480 TI
-492 IKDKFLLSAGDMYK
+492 
-506 AGATGGEATHT
+506 H
-517 LTKSEI
+517 
-523 PNYTIGSIPEAVPDN
+523 
-538 HDNWRNGGITGDN
+538 
-551 LGNASSSK
+551 
-559 KGVANN
+559 
-565 NEVLTINSGPQWSYK
+565 
-580 ISTDGGGQPHNNMP
+580 
-594 PYIAVYIWQRTA
+594 YIADYDYAKFALVSVAGSMITFNQNYQIILKNNGSEYSAENAIFITRVVGY

>member
-1 MATSGTFKTS
+1 MTTSGTFKTS

-19 FDWTLKSQSVANNQ
+19 FDWTLKSQSTANNQ

-43 GIKSGYWYM
+43 GIRSGYWYM

-57 CTVNGTV
+57 CVINGTT
-64 VYQSNTRIK
+64 VYQSSARIK
-73 LFTGT
+73 LYTGT

-85 AIGHDTNGSKSF
+85 AIGHDNNGAKSF
-97 SAYTEC
+97 SAYAEC

-134 PNNSPNFNIGDTI
+134 PNNSPNFNVGDTI

-165 LGSYSYTIGKGV
+165 LGSYSYTIGTGV
-177 TDNISLDTD
+177 TDNISLNTQ
-186 KIASSLYAQM
+186 KISANLYAQM

-205 IVVTTYSGSTAIG
+205 IAVTTYSGSTVIG

-233 TFDVSYEDSNSKT
+233 TFDVAYEDSNSNT

-252 NQYIIRNN
+252 NQFVIRNN
-260 STLKISVSNAKAL
+260 STLKISVSNAQAL
-273 NSATLKTLTAVVNG
+273 NSATLKTLSAVVNG
-287 NAYTGSLNGSTGVIN
+287 NAYTGTLNGSTGVVN
-302 VGVVNVSY
+302 VGMVNISSDAKV
-310 DTEVAVKIVDSRGN
+310 TVKLTDSRGN
-324 VSQKNI
+324 EGIREI

-363 YASIGGKNSVTIK
+363 YASIGGKNEVTIK
-376 YRTKKVAS
+376 YRTKKVAN
-384 STFST
+384 STYST
-389 YTTIQDNTDANF
+389 YTAIQNNTDANF

-409 NVQVNAADKL
+409 NVQVNVADKL
-419 GNTTYNLILPKGIPI
+419 GSTTYNLLLPRGIPI
-434 AYIDT
+434 AYVDT
-439 QKNSFGV
+439 KKNSFGV
-446 NCFPKNDK
+446 NCFPKNEK

-469 VGSIYMSVNAT
+469 VGSVYVSVNST
-480 SPATIFGGTWEQ
+480 SPATLFGGKWVQ
-492 IKDKFLLSAGDMYK
+492 IKDKFLLSAGDTYK
-506 AGATGGEATHT
+506 AGATGGEATHV
-517 LTKSEI
+517 LTVDEM
-523 PNYTIGSIPEAVPDN
+523 PRHNHSI
-538 HDNWRNGGITGDN
+538 DN
-551 LGNASSSK
+551 LNTSGSTTPYMTVQAQEK
-559 KGVANN
+559 KGYGGNVQ
-565 NEVLTINSGPQWSYK
+565 TFF
-580 ISTDGGGQPHNNMP
+580 TGGGQAHNNMP
-594 PYIAVYIWQRTA
+594 PYIVVYIWQRTA